1 MNTHND
7 IKEERMIINQH
18 RMRFFLAALLVAIML
33 SGCAGAVKNMRVVPP
48 DQAVTS
54 PAQDK
59 AMVVFMRPATL
70 GYAIQSSVFEVK
82 QDEPMLVGIVAAKK
96 KVAYQVDPGEHL
108 FMVVGESADFMSAQ
122 LDENKTYYALVT
134 PRMGMWKARFSL
146 KPVNAAELQSPDFNK
161 WYDACEWVEKI
172 PAADTWATDNMPS
185 IKSKQ
190 DAYYTKWMNKDSAA
204 KPMLNAED
212 GR

>member
-1 MNTHND
+1 M
-7 IKEERMIINQH
+7 RINQN
-18 RMRFFLAALLVAIML
+18 RMRSFSAVLLAAIML
-33 SGCAGAVKNMRVVPP
+33 SGCAGAVKNMRSVPP

-54 PAQDK
+54 PVQGK

-70 GYAIQSSVFEVK
+70 GFAIQSSVFEVK

-96 KVAYQVDPGEHL
+96 KVGYQVDPGQHV
-108 FMVVGESADFMSAQ
+108 FMVVGESADFMSAE
-122 LDENKTYYALVT
+122 LDANKTYYALVT

-146 KPVNAAELQSPDFNK
+146 KPVSAAELQSPDFND
-161 WYDACEWVEKI
+161 WFGACEWVEKI
-172 PAADTWATDNMPS
+172 PAADTWAAENISS

-190 DAYYTKWMNKDSAA
+190 DAYYTKWMSRDEAA
-204 KPMLNAED
+204 RPMLHPED